1 MGPYL
6 YGFECPVR
14 IGLHKIKMVIPE
26 SWELRLTGTVSQ
38 GGGKASWINPVSFPE
53 PLSWLKQTGQE

>member
-38 GGGKASWINPVSFPE
+38 GGRESLMDKSRVIP
-53 PLSWLKQTGQE
+53 